1 MPLDTDIKK
10 LLGIIESNK
19 IRNLDSVSPD
29 EYRSRFKQSALIFSG
44 PKEDVE
50 KVWEDH
56 FNYDGSDIPMRIY
69 KPAGAKDGAI
79 VYYHGGGFVTGDIES
94 YDSLCR
100 KIANTSRSTVISVGY
115 RLAPENKFPTWS
127 NDSFEAFKW
136 VRANSDKLK
145 IDGSKIV
152 VSGDSAGG
160 KLAFVVALMLLDNN
174 LMPPRMIVSL
184 YPSIGIDLFSESSRE
199 YSEGMFLDKA
209 AMSYFA
215 RMTKLSASDIAS
227 PYNSI
232 ILHPK
237 LSGLPESVVVTA
249 EYDPLRDQGETFLSK
264 LRDSGVRATGIRA
277 LGMIHGFASF
287 SGVVPAADRLLRMI
301 YANIG

>member
-29 EYRSRFKQSALIFSG
+29 EYRSLFRQSALIFSG

-50 KVWEDH
+50 KVWDDH

-174 LMPPRMIVSL
+174 LMPPRTIVSL
-184 YPSIGIDLFSESSRE
+184 YPTIGTDLFSESSRE
-199 YSEGMFLDKA
+199 YSEGMYLDRA
-209 AMSYFA
+209 LISYFV
-215 RMTKLSASDIAS
+215 RMIKLSASDIAS

-264 LRDSGVRATGIRA
+264 LRDFGVRATGIRA

>member
-10 LLGIIESNK
+10 LLGIIESNRIK
-19 IRNLDSVSPD
+19 NLDSISPE
-29 EYRSRFKQSALIFSG
+29 EYRSLFRQSALVFSG
-44 PKEDVE
+44 RKEDVE
-50 KVWEDH
+50 QVWDEH
-56 FNYDGSDIPMRIY
+56 FKHDGSDIPLRIY
-69 KPAGAKDGAI
+69 KPAGAKDEAI

-100 KIANTSRSTVISVGY
+100 KIANTSHSTVISVGY
-115 RLAPENKFPTWS
+115 RLAPENKFPAWS
-127 NDSFEAFKW
+127 NDSFEAFRW

-145 IDGSKIV
+145 IDSSKV
-152 VSGDSAGG
+152 AVSGDSAGG
-160 KLAFVVALMLLDNN
+160 KLAFAVALMLLDNN
-174 LMPPRMIVSL
+174 LKPPRMIVSL
-184 YPSIGIDLFSESSRE
+184 YPSIGIDVFSESSRE
-199 YSEGMFLDKA
+199 YNEGMFLDRA

-215 RMTKLSASDIAS
+215 RMTKLSASDMAS

-232 ILHPK
+232 IQHPK

-249 EYDPLRDQGETFLSK
+249 EFDPLRDQGETFLSK
-264 LRDSGVRATGIRA
+264 LRESGVRATGIRA

-287 SGVVPAADRLLRMI
+287 SGVVPAADRILRMI